1 MKLSAAFC
9 KHTLNFSFDAG
20 TSRGVLRKKDSYFL
34 HLFDADHPETVGIG
48 EAGPLFGLS
57 PEFGD
62 AAEQKMG
69 EVVKAINA
77 GEPLPSLENYSSI
90 LFALETA
97 RYDLIQGGKR
107 ILFPS
112 KFTSGEEAISING
125 LIWMGQKEFMK
136 EQIIRKIEAGFQT
149 IKMKIG
155 AIDFETEMELLR
167 FIRREFS
174 ERDLTL
180 RVDAN
185 GAFSPDEALLKLE
198 ELSTLRIHSI
208 EQPIKAGQE
217 EQLAKLCEETPLPIA
232 LDEELIPNFHR
243 KEELLGAIKPQF
255 IILKPTLMG
264 GLQGSRDWIQTAER
278 LGIDWWIT
286 SALES
291 NVGLNAIAQ
300 FTAELG
306 NPLPQGLGTGTLYT
320 NNIPSPLFIEK
331 GKLAY
336 DPTGEWDLHS
346 IQSIGERRY

>member
-34 HLFDADHPETVGIG
+34 QLYDAEHPEIVGLG

-62 AAEQKMG
+62 AAEQKMK

-77 GEPLPSLENYSSI
+77 GEPLPSLENHSSI

-97 RYDLIQGGKR
+97 RYDLLQGGKR

-112 KFTSGEEAISING
+112 NFTSGNEAISING

-167 FIRREFS
+167 FIRKEFS
-174 ERDLTL
+174 EKDLTL

-185 GAFSPDEALLKLE
+185 GAFSPDEALPKLE
-198 ELSTLRIHSI
+198 VLSTLRIHSI

-217 EQLAKLCEETPLPIA
+217 EVLAQLCESTPLPIA
-232 LDEELIPNFHR
+232 LDEELIPNTHR
-243 KEELLGAIKPQF
+243 KEELLRAIKPQF

-264 GLQGSRDWIQTAER
+264 GIQGSREWIQTAER
-278 LGIDWWIT
+278 LGINWWIT

-291 NVGLNAIAQ
+291 NIGLNAIAQ

-336 DPTGEWDLHS
+336 DPKGNWDLQL